1 MDVDPQSHDPE
12 LRSAGLYA
20 LASAALGVI
29 SLCAAIIP
37 MCGGIT
43 SLAGLAFG
51 VVSWRVE
58 ESKLAKAGIALSIL
72 GFLITVTYFVFLS
85 VFKN

>member
-1 MDVDPQSHDPE
+1 MDVDPESHDPE

-20 LASAALGVI
+20 LASVAVGTV

-37 MCGGIT
+37 MCGGIA
-43 SLAGLAFG
+43 SLAGVAFG
-51 VVSWRVE
+51 MISWRVE
-58 ESKLAKAGIALSIL
+58 ESNLAKAGIAISIL